1 MKHFSKSLL
10 AVALLAATTGA
21 ANASIA
27 TGSTTANNN
36 AAEAY
41 LSVYDSVQGLTFTLD
56 LGLTLGDL
64 VANLSNDTFSKSYD
78 LAALTA
84 GSVGGKW
91 STFAANLNSSSTVY
105 GVVVAGT
112 GSKFLAT
119 GPEVAPEK
127 YGLTTA
133 ASATVS
139 GLKTHISPVN
149 AAARA
154 DNGGS
159 SMVDPTSLNLSA
171 IISDSDV
178 ANTGQ
183 HNQIGAFA
191 TLNETKSDAGA
202 DIAYG
207 QAGNFYYYAGTAPV
221 ALAVQQWTLAGSTLT
236 YVVPAAVPLPAAVW
250 MFGAGLMGV
259 LGLTRRK
266 NTAV

>member
-27 TGSTTANNN
+27 VGSTVANSS

-41 LSVYDSVQGLTFTLD
+41 LSVYDSSQALTFTLD

-64 VANLSNDTFSKSYD
+64 FDNKANDTFSKSYD

-84 GSVGGKW
+84 GSANAKW
-91 STFAANLNSSSTVY
+91 STFAANLNAATTVY
-105 GVVVAGT
+105 GVVAAGV
-112 GSKFLAT
+112 GSKFFAT
-119 GPEVAPEK
+119 GPEISPSK
-127 YGLTTA
+127 FGLAADASAAGTSLKNHIATVNTA
-133 ASATVS
+133 ANQDNGVFA
-139 GLKTHISPVN
+139 N
-149 AAARA
+149 AA
-154 DNGGS
+154 
-159 SMVDPTSLNLSA
+159 LNLSA
-171 IISDSDV
+171 IVSDSDT

-183 HNQIGAFA
+183 HNQLGSFA
-191 TLNETKSDAGA
+191 SLNGSKDDAAA
-202 DIAYG
+202 DIIYG
-207 QAGNFYYYAGTAPV
+207 QAGNFYYYAGTTVPT
-221 ALAVQQWTLAGSTLT
+221 LAVQQWELSGNTLT
-236 YVVPAAVPLPAAVW
+236 YATPAAVPLPAAVW